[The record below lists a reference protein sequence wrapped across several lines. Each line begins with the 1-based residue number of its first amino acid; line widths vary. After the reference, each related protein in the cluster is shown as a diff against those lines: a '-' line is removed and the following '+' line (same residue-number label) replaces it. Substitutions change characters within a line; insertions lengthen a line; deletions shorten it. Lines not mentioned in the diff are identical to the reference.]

1 VWIDERYRMI
11 LSLVHDFHGYVP
23 MTPVKVSL
31 MKGILGK
38 KQLKYCGSC
47 FFFLFS
53 MQFNGICILCL
64 YLRLLKGVELA

>member
-23 MTPVKVSL
+23 MPPVKVSL

-38 KQLKYCGSC
+38 NNLSIAGHA
-47 FFFLFS
+47 FIFI
-53 MQFNGICILCL
+53 FNAIQW
-64 YLRLLKGVELA
+64 YMYTVFVFEAP